1 MENVDIYKVEDL
13 IVDAIEDIA
22 QNRDI
27 NEEEEEY
34 IEAIVTGGY
43 PPRGIIE
50 FTTKDGIKRF
60 KITIE
65 VI

>member
-1 MENVDIYKVEDL
+1 MKSIDIYKVEEL
-13 IVDAIEDIA
+13 IIDAIEDIA
-22 QNRDI
+22 QNSEI

-50 FTTKDGIKRF
+50 FVTKDGIKKF

>member
-1 MENVDIYKVEDL
+1 MERIDIYKVQDL
-13 IVDAIEDIA
+13 IIDAIEDIA
-22 QNRDI
+22 QNRET

-43 PPRGIIE
+43 PQRGIIE
-50 FTTKDGIKRF
+50 FVTKDGTNKL

-65 VI
+65 EI